1 MCGNKFNR
9 FRRVFDPFA
18 AIVAAGWLT
27 FLIGC
32 GDSSDPPA
40 EISRNESPPSPIAS
54 TAKPVETALAELPS
68 NQQES
73 WQQMDDPGADG
84 WDSEVLAKRAGEQLD
99 QLGALFFEDGD
110 ATALLGDGFVCDAI
124 VPPDLENVFEDETVR
139 MERSRSGDVQQGD
152 VADLERTLAGVKA
165 RVTGTPESRHFKF
178 KVTRVVPDETAP
190 ENSLTTEQYFALT
203 FQTVDSII
211 EHHATWVVG
220 WRRGGATLKMVD
232 IRVPKF
238 ERTTTKRTLPLFSDC
253 TESALAANASYSQ
266 QLVYGMN
273 HWLGRLPVRAMLNR
287 FGTPGIAIGDVNGD
301 GLDDLYLCQE
311 PGLPNRLFLQ
321 NPDGTAQDVSAEW
334 GVDWIE
340 DSRSALLVDLDNDG
354 DQDLVVAIYGNVV
367 IARNEDGKR
376 FNVATALPSSGSTA
390 SLAAADYDSDGRLDL
405 FVCGYVADDSGGSIG
420 AVSGGRFVYHDAE
433 NGAANSLFHN
443 DSAGAGEL
451 AFTAVTQAT
460 GLDQNNRRWSF
471 AASWEDFDDDG
482 DQDLYVA
489 NDYGRNNL
497 YRNESDPDGRI
508 RFVDIAST
516 AGVEDSASGMSVA
529 WGDYDRDGR
538 MDVYVSNMFSAAGSR
553 ITSQDKFKTGTD
565 DRIRD
570 RFRRFARGNSLFRN
584 AGDQFEDVSIAAN
597 VNLGR
602 WAWGSNFVD
611 VNNDSWLDL
620 VVANGYLSSDEDTG
634 DL

>member
-1 MCGNKFNR
+1 M
-9 FRRVFDPFA
+9 
-18 AIVAAGWLT
+18 
-27 FLIGC
+27 
-32 GDSSDPPA
+32 
-40 EISRNESPPSPIAS
+40 
-54 TAKPVETALAELPS
+54 
-68 NQQES
+68 
-73 WQQMDDPGADG
+73 
-84 WDSEVLAKRAGEQLD
+84 
-99 QLGALFFEDGD
+99 
-110 ATALLGDGFVCDAI
+110 
-124 VPPDLENVFEDETVR
+124 
-139 MERSRSGDVQQGD
+139 
-152 VADLERTLAGVKA
+152 
-165 RVTGTPESRHFKF
+165 
-178 KVTRVVPDETAP
+178 
-190 ENSLTTEQYFALT
+190 
-203 FQTVDSII
+203 
-211 EHHATWVVG
+211 
-220 WRRGGATLKMVD
+220 
-232 IRVPKF
+232 
-238 ERTTTKRTLPLFSDC
+238 
-253 TESALAANASYSQ
+253 
-266 QLVYGMN
+266 
-273 HWLGRLPVRAMLNR
+273 
-287 FGTPGIAIGDVNGD
+287 
-301 GLDDLYLCQE
+301 
-311 PGLPNRLFLQ
+311 
-321 NPDGTAQDVSAEW
+321 
-334 GVDWIE
+334 
-340 DSRSALLVDLDNDG
+340 
-354 DQDLVVAIYGNVV
+354 
-367 IARNEDGKR
+367 
-376 FNVATALPSSGSTA
+376 
-390 SLAAADYDSDGRLDL
+390 
-405 FVCGYVADDSGGSIG
+405 
-420 AVSGGRFVYHDAE
+420 SGGRFVYHDAE

-471 AASWEDFDDDG
+471 AASLEDFDDDG

-489 NDYGRNNL
+489 NYYGRNNL